1 MFIKVHDKYGKELR
15 INVDAILYYT
25 PTSTSTEIK
34 LKDKSFISI
43 EESAEEIDK
52 MIELVQINK
61 QPKEIFRPIANPIFN
76 KSRKFKI
83 SYSSNNNDSMV
94 FLTNLFAHDSY
105 EAFEDTKKYIKSNID
120 DLNSLF
126 LDTEYITLCIRDE
139 NYFKEDEYKLFKSD
153 VQNLVSL
160 KK

>member
-15 INVDAILYYT
+15 INVDAITYYL
-25 PTSTSTEIK
+25 PTATNTEIK
-34 LKDKSFISI
+34 LKDKSFISV

-61 QPKEIFRPIANPIFN
+61 QPKEVFRPIANPIFN

-83 SYSSNNNDSMV
+83 SYSNNNDSMV

-126 LDTEYITLCIRDE
+126 LDSDYITLCIRDV
-139 NYFKEDEYKLFKSD
+139 NYFKENEYKLFKSD

>member
-1 MFIKVHDKYGKELR
+1 MFIKVTDKYKKEFR
-15 INVDAILYYT
+15 INVDSIVYYL
-25 PTSTSTEIK
+25 PSTNGTTEIN
-34 LKDKSFISI
+34 LKDKSYVIV
-43 EESAEEIDK
+43 EQSAEEIDK
-52 MIELVQINK
+52 MVELIQNNE
-61 QPKEIFRPIANPIFN
+61 QPKEVFRPIANPIFN

-83 SYSSNNNDSMV
+83 SYINNNDSMV

-126 LDTEYITLCIRDE
+126 LDSDYITLYIRDV
-139 NYFKEDEYKLFKSD
+139 NYFKENEYKLFKSD

>member
-1 MFIKVHDKYGKELR
+1 MFIKVHDKFKRELR
-15 INVDAILYYT
+15 INLDNILYY
-25 PTSTSTEIK
+25 SSVDKGTEIR
-34 LKDKSFISI
+34 LRDKIYISVV
-43 EESAEEIDK
+43 ESAEEIDK
-52 MIELVQINK
+52 MVELIQNNE
-61 QPKEIFRPIANPIFN
+61 QPKEVFRPIANPIFN

-83 SYSSNNNDSMV
+83 SYINNNDSMV

-126 LDTEYITLCIRDE
+126 LDSEYITLYIRDV
-139 NYFKEDEYKLFKSD
+139 NYFKENEYKLFKSD

>member
-15 INVDAILYYT
+15 INVDAITYYL
-25 PTSTSTEIK
+25 PTATNTEIK
-34 LKDKSFISI
+34 LKDKSFISV

-52 MIELVQINK
+52 MVELIQNNE
-61 QPKEIFRPIANPIFN
+61 QPKEVFRHIANPIFN

-83 SYSSNNNDSMV
+83 SYSNNNDSMV

-126 LDTEYITLCIRDE
+126 LDSEYITLCIRDV
-139 NYFKEDEYKLFKSD
+139 NYFKENEYKLFKSD

>member
-15 INVDAILYYT
+15 INVDAITYYL
-25 PTSTSTEIK
+25 PTATNTEIK
-34 LKDKSFISI
+34 LKDKSFISV

-52 MIELVQINK
+52 MVELIQNNE
-61 QPKEIFRPIANPIFN
+61 QPKEVFRPIANPIFN

-83 SYSSNNNDSMV
+83 SYSNNNDSMV

-126 LDTEYITLCIRDE
+126 LDSDYITLCIRDV
-139 NYFKEDEYKLFKSD
+139 NYFKENEYKLSKSD
-153 VQNLVSL
+153 IQNLVSL

>member
-15 INVDAILYYT
+15 INVDAITYYL
-25 PTSTSTEIK
+25 PTATNTEIK
-34 LKDKSFISI
+34 LKDKSFISV

-52 MIELVQINK
+52 MVELIQNNE
-61 QPKEIFRPIANPIFN
+61 QPKEVFRPIANPIFN

-83 SYSSNNNDSMV
+83 SYSNNNDSMV

-126 LDTEYITLCIRDE
+126 LDSDYITLCIRDV
-139 NYFKEDEYKLFKSD
+139 NYFKENEYKLFKSD

>member
-15 INVDAILYYT
+15 INVDAITYYL
-25 PTSTSTEIK
+25 PTATNTEIK
-34 LKDKSFISI
+34 LKDKSFISVK
-43 EESAEEIDK
+43 ESAEEIDK
-52 MIELVQINK
+52 MVELIQNNE
-61 QPKEIFRPIANPIFN
+61 QPKEVFRPIANPIFN

-83 SYSSNNNDSMV
+83 SYSNNNDSMV

-126 LDTEYITLCIRDE
+126 LDSDYITLCIRDV
-139 NYFKEDEYKLFKSD
+139 NYFKENEYKLFKSD